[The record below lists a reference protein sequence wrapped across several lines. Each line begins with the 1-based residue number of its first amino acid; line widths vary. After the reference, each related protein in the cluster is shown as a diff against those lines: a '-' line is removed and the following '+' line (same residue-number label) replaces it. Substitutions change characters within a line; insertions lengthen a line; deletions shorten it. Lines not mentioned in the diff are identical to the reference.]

1 MAHAVPDKIL
11 SQLEQR
17 IALRRLGNAED
28 VANLALFLAS
38 GARSG
43 YITGEVLECS
53 GMLRL

>member
-11 SQLEQR
+11 SKMKEK
-17 IALRRLGNAED
+17 IALRRFGQAED

-38 GARSG
+38 SARSG

-53 GMLRL
+53 GMLRM